1 MSYTKFARTLA
12 LIVPFCFG
20 CAAQGEDPLGGDVGG
35 STASTGGTTAS
46 TGGTSNT
53 GGTTSTGGVSAT
65 GGSATAGGSSTGGF
79 GTGGTTTVNTDLP
92 FTENW
97 DDGDMAGWI
106 ASDPTLASNFSV
118 VDSDMGKS
126 LQFNSGNGECVLAGG
141 NLAWTD
147 VHLSL
152 KFKIVSG
159 NPTVVIAARL
169 AGVKTYYYIELGNN
183 HFKIRDRNNGAS
195 DVVPTD
201 DPPLTTG
208 QWYTIDFVVQ
218 GTTVTGSID
227 GTMIATG
234 TMDSSPPLTSGG
246 IGLGARSGSAGV
258 VLFDD
263 IHVTAP

>member
-1 MSYTKFARTLA
+1 MSHSKLARTLA

-20 CAAQGEDPLGGDVGG
+20 CAAQAGDDLGSDVGG
-35 STASTGGTTAS
+35 SSSSTGGTTAS

-53 GGTTSTGGVSAT
+53 GGTTSTGGVSA
-65 GGSATAGGSSTGGF
+65 GGSATGGGTSTGGF

-92 FTENW
+92 YTENW

-106 ASDPTLASNFSV
+106 PSDATLASNFSV

-126 LQFNSGNGECVLAGG
+126 LQVNAASGECVLAGG

-147 VHLSL
+147 VHMTL

-159 NPTVVIAARL
+159 APQAVIAARL
-169 AGVKTYYYIELGNN
+169 AGVKTFYYIELGAS

-195 DVVPTD
+195 DVVPVD
-201 DPPLTTG
+201 DPPLTIG
-208 QWYTIDFVVQ
+208 QWYTVDFVVQ

-227 GTMIATG
+227 GTVIATG
-234 TMDSSPPLTSGG
+234 TMSSSPAMPNGG
-246 IGLGARSGSAGV
+246 IGLGWRGGSAGV
-258 VLFDD
+258 VQFDD
-263 IHVTAP
+263 IHVTVP